1 MERTYFTDAEART
14 KVGNIVEALADFPSV
29 PKGSKGTVVKV
40 KRYAKDKSAAL
51 VEWDLPRQSS
61 FIAAIVLDTSVNFV
75 KRGKPVADEFSKSEY
90 EMLLRVLQPAN

>member
-14 KVGNIVEALADFPSV
+14 EVGNIVEALSDFPSV

-40 KRYAKDKSAAL
+40 NRYAKDKWAAL

-61 FIAAIVLDTSVNFV
+61 FIAAMVLDASFNCL
-75 KRGKPVADEFSKSEY
+75 KRSKPVTDEFSKSEY
-90 EMLLRVLQPAN
+90 DMLLRVLEPN

>member
-14 KVGNIVEALADFPSV
+14 AIGNIVEALSDFPSV

-40 KRYAKDKSAAL
+40 KRYATDKWAAL
-51 VEWDLPRQSS
+51 VEWDLPRQTSV
-61 FIAAIVLDTSVNFV
+61 ILAMVMDASVNFV
-75 KRGKPVADEFSKSEY
+75 KRSKPVTDEFCKSEY